1 MGIFPVEFPTT
12 TAGCFE
18 SFRLLHY
25 LAFIKGGIRF
35 ELYAMSIVLIKPKL
49 LTNLRMKIQ
58 TGRGT
63 ISLITLIAIWSV
75 SALTSL
81 PGLAVSP
88 ILGDLTKIFPEATD
102 LDIQMLTSLP
112 SLLIIPF
119 ILLGGKLTEK
129 VDFVRILKI
138 GLWLFAVSGMLYLV
152 SNKMWQLIV
161 VSALLGIGAGLI
173 IPLSTGLVSR
183 YFTGTYRVKQFG
195 FSSAITNFTLVI
207 ATAVTGYLAEVSWHL
222 PFLVYLLPLIS
233 ILLIGRLKKD
243 RPEVASADSASSKE
257 ERAVIDT
264 GGSKYGIHVKHLIEL
279 MFFYGVTTYI
289 VLAVIFNLPFLMEK
303 HHFSSGNSGLM
314 ISLFFLAIMAPGFC
328 LDKIAATLKERTKAY
343 SLLFMALGLL
353 LIWIAPLEWLI
364 IPGCL
369 FVGLGYGVI
378 QPMLYDK
385 TTHTALPEKATL
397 ALAFVMMM
405 NYLAILLYPFI
416 VDFFQWIFHT
426 QSQEFPFIFNLLIT
440 VVTLFWAYRRRHT
453 FLFNDQLK

>member
-1 MGIFPVEFPTT
+1 
-12 TAGCFE
+12 
-18 SFRLLHY
+18 
-25 LAFIKGGIRF
+25 
-35 ELYAMSIVLIKPKL
+35 
-49 LTNLRMKIQ
+49 MKIQ

-63 ISLITLIAIWSV
+63 IPLITLIAIWSI

-88 ILGDLTKIFPEATD
+88 ILGDLTKIFPKATD

-138 GLWLFAVSGMLYLV
+138 GLWLFAASGILYLI

-161 VSALLGIGAGLI
+161 VSALLGIGSGLI
-173 IPLSTGLVSR
+173 IPLSTGLISK
-183 YFTGTYRVKQFG
+183 YFVGTYRVKQFG
-195 FSSAITNFTLVI
+195 LSSAITNFTLVI

-233 ILLIGRLKKD
+233 ILLVGHLKESQSDAAVK
-243 RPEVASADSASSKE
+243 PSSQSTAPSGQTA
-257 ERAVIDT
+257 AVDT
-264 GGSKYGIHVKHLIEL
+264 GGSKYGIHIKHLLQIML
-279 MFFYGVTTYI
+279 FYGVTTFI
-289 VLAVIFNLPFLMEK
+289 VLAVIFNLSFLMEK

-328 LDKIAATLKERTKAY
+328 LDKIVDELKERTKAY
-343 SLLFMALGLL
+343 SLLSMAVGLAR
-353 LIWIAPLEWLI
+353 IWVAPIEWLI
-364 IPGCL
+364 IPGCIL
-369 FVGLGYGVI
+369 VGLGYGII

-385 TTHTALPEKATL
+385 TTHTALPQKATM

-416 VDFFQWIFHT
+416 IDFLQNLFHT
-426 QSQEFPFIFNLLIT
+426 QSQEFPFVFNLLIT
-440 VVTLFWAYRRRHT
+440 IVTFFWAYLRRDT

>member
-1 MGIFPVEFPTT
+1 
-12 TAGCFE
+12 
-18 SFRLLHY
+18 
-25 LAFIKGGIRF
+25 
-35 ELYAMSIVLIKPKL
+35 
-49 LTNLRMKIQ
+49 MKIQ

-63 ISLITLIAIWSV
+63 IPLITLIAIWSI

-88 ILGDLTKIFPEATD
+88 ILGDLTKIFPKATD

-138 GLWLFAVSGMLYLV
+138 GLWLFAASGILYLI
-152 SNKMWQLIV
+152 SNKKWQLIV
-161 VSALLGIGAGLI
+161 VSALLGIGSGLI
-173 IPLSTGLVSR
+173 IPLSTGLISK
-183 YFTGTYRVKQFG
+183 YFVGTYRVKQFG
-195 FSSAITNFTLVI
+195 LSSAITNFTLVI

-233 ILLIGRLKKD
+233 ILLVGHLKESRSDAAVK
-243 RPEVASADSASSKE
+243 PSSQSTAPSGQMA
-257 ERAVIDT
+257 AVDT
-264 GGSKYGIHVKHLIEL
+264 GGSKYGIHIKHLLQIML
-279 MFFYGVTTYI
+279 FYGVTTFI
-289 VLAVIFNLPFLMEK
+289 VLAVIFNLSFLMEK

-328 LDKIAATLKERTKAY
+328 LDKIVDELKERTKAY
-343 SLLFMALGLL
+343 SLLSMAVGLA
-353 LIWIAPLEWLI
+353 LIWIAPIEWLI
-364 IPGCL
+364 IPGCIL
-369 FVGLGYGVI
+369 VGLGYGII

-385 TTHTALPEKATL
+385 TTHTALPQKATM

-416 VDFFQWIFHT
+416 IDFLQNLFHT
-426 QSQEFPFIFNLLIT
+426 QSQEFPFVFNLLIT
-440 VVTLFWAYRRRHT
+440 IVTFFWAYLRRDT

>member
-1 MGIFPVEFPTT
+1 
-12 TAGCFE
+12 
-18 SFRLLHY
+18 
-25 LAFIKGGIRF
+25 
-35 ELYAMSIVLIKPKL
+35 
-49 LTNLRMKIQ
+49 MKIQ

-63 ISLITLIAIWSV
+63 IPLITLIAIWSI

-88 ILGDLTKIFPEATD
+88 ILGDLTKIFPKATD

-112 SLLIIPF
+112 SLLILPF

-138 GLWLFAVSGMLYLV
+138 GLWLFAASGILYLI

-161 VSALLGIGAGLI
+161 VSALLGIGSGLI
-173 IPLSTGLVSR
+173 IPLSTGLISK
-183 YFTGTYRVKQFG
+183 YFVGTYRVKQFG
-195 FSSAITNFTLVI
+195 LSSAITNFTLVI

-233 ILLIGRLKKD
+233 ILLVGHLKESRSDAAVK
-243 RPEVASADSASSKE
+243 PSSQSTAPSGQMA
-257 ERAVIDT
+257 AVDT
-264 GGSKYGIHVKHLIEL
+264 GGSKYGIHIKHLLQIML
-279 MFFYGVTTYI
+279 FYGVTTFI
-289 VLAVIFNLPFLMEK
+289 VLAVIFNLSFLMEK

-328 LDKIAATLKERTKAY
+328 LDKIVDELKERTKAY
-343 SLLFMALGLL
+343 SLLSMAVGLA
-353 LIWIAPLEWLI
+353 LIWIAPIEWLI
-364 IPGCL
+364 IPGCIL
-369 FVGLGYGVI
+369 VGLGYGII

-385 TTHTALPEKATL
+385 TTHTALPQKATM

-416 VDFFQWIFHT
+416 IDFLQNLFHT
-426 QSQEFPFIFNLLIT
+426 QSQEFPFVFNLLIT
-440 VVTLFWAYRRRHT
+440 IVTFFWAYLRRDT

>member
-1 MGIFPVEFPTT
+1 
-12 TAGCFE
+12 
-18 SFRLLHY
+18 
-25 LAFIKGGIRF
+25 
-35 ELYAMSIVLIKPKL
+35 
-49 LTNLRMKIQ
+49 MKIQ

-63 ISLITLIAIWSV
+63 IPLITLIAIWSI

-88 ILGDLTKIFPEATD
+88 ILGDLTKIFPKATD

-129 VDFVRILKI
+129 VGFVRILKI
-138 GLWLFAVSGMLYLV
+138 GLWLFAASGILYLI
-152 SNKMWQLIV
+152 SNRMWQLIV
-161 VSALLGIGAGLI
+161 VSALLGIGSGLI
-173 IPLSTGLVSR
+173 IPLSTGLISK
-183 YFTGTYRVKQFG
+183 YFVGTYRVKQFG
-195 FSSAITNFTLVI
+195 LSSAITNFTLVI

-233 ILLIGRLKKD
+233 ILLVGHLKESRSDAAVK
-243 RPEVASADSASSKE
+243 PSSQSTAPSGQTA
-257 ERAVIDT
+257 AVDT
-264 GGSKYGIHVKHLIEL
+264 GGSKYGIHIKHLLQIML
-279 MFFYGVTTYI
+279 FYGVTTFI
-289 VLAVIFNLPFLMEK
+289 VLAVIFNLSFLMEK

-328 LDKIAATLKERTKAY
+328 LDKIVDELKERTKAY
-343 SLLFMALGLL
+343 SLLSMAVGLA
-353 LIWIAPLEWLI
+353 LIWIAPIEWLI
-364 IPGCL
+364 IPGCIL
-369 FVGLGYGVI
+369 VGLGYGII

-385 TTHTALPEKATL
+385 TTHTALPQKATM

-416 VDFFQWIFHT
+416 IDFLQNLFHT
-426 QSQEFPFIFNLLIT
+426 QSQEFPFVFNLLIT
-440 VVTLFWAYRRRHT
+440 IVTFFWAYLRRDT

>member
-1 MGIFPVEFPTT
+1 
-12 TAGCFE
+12 
-18 SFRLLHY
+18 
-25 LAFIKGGIRF
+25 
-35 ELYAMSIVLIKPKL
+35 
-49 LTNLRMKIQ
+49 MKIQ

-63 ISLITLIAIWSV
+63 IPLITLIAIWSI

-88 ILGDLTKIFPEATD
+88 ILGDLTKIFPKATD

-138 GLWLFAVSGMLYLV
+138 GLWLFAASGILYLI

-161 VSALLGIGAGLI
+161 VSALLGIGSGLI
-173 IPLSTGLVSR
+173 IPLSTGLISK
-183 YFTGTYRVKQFG
+183 YFVGTYRVKQFG
-195 FSSAITNFTLVI
+195 LSSAITNFTLVI

-233 ILLIGRLKKD
+233 ILLVGHLKVSQSDAAVK
-243 RPEVASADSASSKE
+243 PSSQST
-257 ERAVIDT
+257 APSGQTAAADT
-264 GGSKYGIHVKHLIEL
+264 GGSKYGIHIKHLLQIML
-279 MFFYGVTTYI
+279 FYGVTTFI
-289 VLAVIFNLPFLMEK
+289 VLAVIFNLSFLMEK

-328 LDKIAATLKERTKAY
+328 LDKIVDELKERTKAY
-343 SLLFMALGLL
+343 SLLSMAVGLA
-353 LIWIAPLEWLI
+353 LIWIAPIEWLI
-364 IPGCL
+364 IPGCIL
-369 FVGLGYGVI
+369 VGLGYGII

-385 TTHTALPEKATL
+385 TTHTALPQKATM

-416 VDFFQWIFHT
+416 IDFLQNLFHT
-426 QSQEFPFIFNLLIT
+426 QSQEFPFVFNLLIT
-440 VVTLFWAYRRRHT
+440 IVTFFWAYLRRDT

>member
-1 MGIFPVEFPTT
+1 M
-12 TAGCFE
+12 
-18 SFRLLHY
+18 R
-25 LAFIKGGIRF
+25 
-35 ELYAMSIVLIKPKL
+35 
-49 LTNLRMKIQ
+49 IQ

-63 ISLITLIAIWSV
+63 IPLITLIAIWSI

-129 VDFVRILKI
+129 VDYVRILKI
-138 GLWLFAVSGMLYLV
+138 GLWLFAASGILYLI

-161 VSALLGIGAGLI
+161 VSALLGIGSGLI

-183 YFTGTYRVKQFG
+183 YFVGTYRVKQFG
-195 FSSAITNFTLVI
+195 LSSAITNFTLVI

-222 PFLVYLLPLIS
+222 PFLVYLLPLVS
-233 ILLIGRLKKD
+233 ILLVGHLKTNQPGTEPVAAGSGNST
-243 RPEVASADSASSKE
+243 PEQSA
-257 ERAVIDT
+257 IDT
-264 GGSKYGIHVKHLIEL
+264 GGSKYGIHTRHLLQL
-279 MFFYGVTTYI
+279 MLFYGVTTYI

-303 HHFSSGNSGLM
+303 HHFSSGDSGLM
-314 ISLFFLAIMAPGFC
+314 ISLFFLAIMAPGFG
-328 LDKIAATLKERTKAY
+328 LDKIVGGLKERTKAY
-343 SLLFMALGLL
+343 SLLSMALGLL
-353 LIWIAPLEWLI
+353 LIWIAPIEWLI
-364 IPGCL
+364 IPGCIL
-369 FVGLGYGVI
+369 VGLGYGVI

-385 TTHTALPEKATL
+385 TTHTALPEKTTL

-426 QSQEFPFIFNLLIT
+426 RSQEFPFIFNLLIT
-440 VVTLFWAYRRRHT
+440 IVTFFWAYLRRNT

>member
-1 MGIFPVEFPTT
+1 
-12 TAGCFE
+12 
-18 SFRLLHY
+18 
-25 LAFIKGGIRF
+25 
-35 ELYAMSIVLIKPKL
+35 
-49 LTNLRMKIQ
+49 MKIQ

-63 ISLITLIAIWSV
+63 TPLITLIAIWSI

-88 ILGDLTKIFPEATD
+88 ILGDLTKIFPKATD

-138 GLWLFAVSGMLYLV
+138 GLWLFAASGILYLI

-161 VSALLGIGAGLI
+161 VSALLGIGSGLI
-173 IPLSTGLVSR
+173 IPLSTGLISK
-183 YFTGTYRVKQFG
+183 YFVGTYRVKQFG
-195 FSSAITNFTLVI
+195 LSSAITNFTLVI

-233 ILLIGRLKKD
+233 ILLVGHLKESRSDAAVK
-243 RPEVASADSASSKE
+243 PSSQSTAPSGQTA
-257 ERAVIDT
+257 AVDT
-264 GGSKYGIHVKHLIEL
+264 GGSKYGIHIKHLLQIML
-279 MFFYGVTTYI
+279 FYGVTTFI
-289 VLAVIFNLPFLMEK
+289 VLAVIFNLSFLMEK

-328 LDKIAATLKERTKAY
+328 LDKIVDELKERTKAY
-343 SLLFMALGLL
+343 SLLSMAVGLA
-353 LIWIAPLEWLI
+353 LIWIAPIEWLI
-364 IPGCL
+364 IPGCIL
-369 FVGLGYGVI
+369 VGLGYGII

-385 TTHTALPEKATL
+385 TTHTALPQKATM

-416 VDFFQWIFHT
+416 IDFLQNLFHT
-426 QSQEFPFIFNLLIT
+426 QSQEFPFVFNLLIT
-440 VVTLFWAYRRRHT
+440 IVTFFWAYLRRDT